1 MHVALPK
8 RHINQFKSFQQ
19 SRQQVL
25 RVYCPNIR
33 IYTVREGTC
42 SGEHGIGMG
51 KKNILLSQFGHD
63 GIKAMKLVKTALD
76 PLNIMN
82 PGKVID

>member
-1 MHVALPK
+1 M
-8 RHINQFKSFQQ
+8 
-19 SRQQVL
+19 
-25 RVYCPNIR
+25 
-33 IYTVREGTC
+33 REGTC

>member
-1 MHVALPK
+1 MLLSP
-8 RHINQFKSFQQ
+8 NQLKPVQQ
-19 SRQQVL
+19 SRKQVL

-82 PGKVID
+82 PGKVLD